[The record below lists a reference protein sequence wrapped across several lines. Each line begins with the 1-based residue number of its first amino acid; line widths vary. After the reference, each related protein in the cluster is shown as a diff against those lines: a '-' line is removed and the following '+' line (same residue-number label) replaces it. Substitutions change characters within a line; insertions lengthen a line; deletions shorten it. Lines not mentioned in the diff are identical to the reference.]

1 MHVLL
6 ACASLCYT
14 CSSAAVLESCAAIEE
29 SGLVYSRCCSVG

>member
-14 CSSAAVLESCAAIEE
+14 CSSAAVLESWLPLNWCI
-29 SGLVYSRCCSVG
+29 VGAVVWAERL

>member
-14 CSSAAVLESCAAIEE
+14 CSSAAVLAAIEE
-29 SGLVYSRCCSVG
+29 CGLVYSRCCSVG